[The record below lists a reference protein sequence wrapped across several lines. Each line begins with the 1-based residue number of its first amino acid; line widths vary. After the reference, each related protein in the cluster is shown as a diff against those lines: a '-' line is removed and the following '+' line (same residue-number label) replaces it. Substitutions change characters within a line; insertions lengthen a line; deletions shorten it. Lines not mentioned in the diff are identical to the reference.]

1 MVKYEIINKM
11 NNLPDHLIRQVSD
24 YVDFLI
30 AKYGQK
36 KNDKKKSKRKFKFDW
51 EGGLSDLRNQY
62 TSVEL
67 QHQASEWR

>member
-1 MVKYEIINKM
+1 M
-11 NNLPDHLIRQVSD
+11 NDLPDHLIRQVSD

-36 KNDKKKSKRKFKFDW
+36 KNDKKKSKSKFKFDW

-62 TSVEL
+62 TSIEL